1 MARQGSMVAYQGNVD
16 FAFEGGGAGKFLKK
30 ALTGEGLPLMRCQ
43 GQGDVFLAERA
54 YDVHMLNLN
63 NTGLSISG
71 KNVLAFS
78 SSLDWN
84 IERVK
89 GGSIATG
96 GLFNTTLRGTGWVAL
111 TTDGPPVVL
120 NAAEAPTFAD
130 TNAVVAWS
138 ANLQT
143 QLKTSF
149 KAGAL
154 IGRGSGEAVQV
165 SFHGQGFVIVQPS
178 EGIQTRDP
186 VGCRH
191 MALWGSAVRHGSF
204 GGHDGLVYEEG
215 PSTFD
220 DLLAG
225 TSAWTD
231 RTFLVHGERRISFAA
246 FRNAV
251 AAARPMLAA
260 LGVGA
265 GDRVMVFGYNSPE
278 WIVAL
283 WAAWGSGAVPVL
295 ANRWWSPAELDHAV
309 ALLRPRLV
317 LTDSDAGGRRTD
329 EPARR
334 PWQRVRHTRA
344 TARPAPTPTATRRR
358 WCSSPPAARAC
369 RKPLN
374 CRVVR

>member
-1 MARQGSMVAYQGNVD
+1 MVAYQGNVD
-16 FAFEGGGAGKFLKK
+16 FSFEGGGAGKFLKK

-63 NTGLSISG
+63 NAGLSISG

-154 IGRGSGEAVQV
+154 IGRGSGEALQV
-165 SFHGQGFVIVQPS
+165 SFYGQGFVIVQPS
-178 EGIQTRDP
+178 EGIQVP
-186 VGCRH
+186 
-191 MALWGSAVRHGSF
+191 GSRHGAHGITRLGCGCSQGF
-204 GGHDGLVYEEG
+204 VRRARWPDIRRPDVRRG
-215 PSTFD
+215 PVDVRGS
-220 DLLAG
+220 G
-225 TSAWTD
+225 
-231 RTFLVHGERRISFAA
+231 R
-246 FRNAV
+246 
-251 AAARPMLAA
+251 
-260 LGVGA
+260 
-265 GDRVMVFGYNSPE
+265 GDREVDRPD
-278 WIVAL
+278 
-283 WAAWGSGAVPVL
+283 VP
-295 ANRWWSPAELDHAV
+295 
-309 ALLRPRLV
+309 
-317 LTDSDAGGRRTD
+317 G
-329 EPARR
+329 
-334 PWQRVRHTRA
+334 TR
-344 TARPAPTPTATRRR
+344 
-358 WCSSPPAARAC
+358 
-369 RKPLN
+369 
-374 CRVVR
+374 